1 MKVWILDAMKAC
13 KKEIELRLLMTRWN
27 SRVAKVGAI
36 VKDYQRTFHPHDF
49 YLSLDDVR
57 RIPDIHEAIVD
68 GTDEEFT
75 ACAEGLAPRLPGLT
89 SKLLKERTA
98 YLSVLI
104 PFDERPEN
112 VLSLA
117 TVWFNCTSCWLDRR
131 SLLHGTEA
139 LVHECRRPRGSTCR
153 GPASE
158 ATLDTTVR
166 GGWCSTFTFS
176 KPASDTVRGLVLDCR
191 EDPENITLA
200 EMNSKLYRFAAHE
213 SDQVAY
219 SWIEAVSSFGLV
231 DGCCQRLITQH
242 ARPGR

>member
-1 MKVWILDAMKAC
+1 MEARIIDAVQAC
-13 KKEIELRLLMTRWN
+13 KEEIETTLLMTRWD
-27 SRVAKVGAI
+27 RRTEKVGAI

-89 SKLLKERTA
+89 SKLLEERTA
-98 YLSVLI
+98 YLSALI
-104 PFDERPEN
+104 PFDERPGN

-117 TVWFNCTSCWLDRR
+117 TVWFDCTSCGLARR
-131 SLLHGTEA
+131 FLLHGTEA
-139 LVHECRRPRGSTCR
+139 LVHECRRPWGSTCR

-176 KPASDTVRGLVLDCR
+176 KLASDTVRGLVLDCR
-191 EDPENITLA
+191 EDPESITLA
-200 EMNSKLYRFAAHE
+200 EMNSKLYRFVVRE
-213 SDQVAY
+213 SDQVAF
-219 SWIEAVSSFGLV
+219 SWMEVVSSFGLFG
-231 DGCCQRLITQH
+231 GCCRRLITQH
-242 ARPGR
+242 ARPAL